1 MYVTIDQTDY
11 TDLRNLVFA
20 PQTDITGDT
29 IPINEFTV
37 DIVTD
42 DLITAGQYAELF
54 DDRNNRWA
62 KYWIT
67 YAERSGADA
76 MQVKARSPIAM
87 MDGVTLPAVV
97 YNATALSTVLDNTI
111 VRHAGEGL
119 VATLP
124 YTLSSSFNNTT
135 VTAVLPE
142 QNARERL
149 QWVCFAIGAYV
160 QTYFNTQIEILP
172 IGQTTTRIP
181 LEKTY
186 WRPNVIYK
194 DYVTAVEIIGYSFA
208 TGTPGVG
215 DEYVEVGN
223 DTYILTPQKFTLTNT
238 NAPATA
244 ADNVVKFEGV
254 YTVNADNVSAIIAH
268 VAGYLFKRTSAQL
281 DAINNGDF
289 IPGDKVEGYS
299 DSETMFSGFVESCAF
314 AFGKQAKARMNVIAS
329 DVIPTKGLTILYKW
343 GNEQLDRKVY
353 QFPIGFTYE
362 IENPYIEAA
371 ISGHSYVFRP
381 QTATVSGTMGS
392 TAQTVTVQYDVALDL
407 YQNAL
412 HIVNVDEITVTTEGS
427 ETIGVIT

>member
-1 MYVTIDQTDY
+1 MYVTIDQTNY
-11 TDLRNLVFA
+11 TDLRNLVYS

-42 DLITAGQYAELF
+42 DLIASGQYAELF

-67 YAERSGADA
+67 YAERNGADA

-142 QNARERL
+142 QSARERL

-172 IGQTTTRIP
+172 IGQTVTRIP

-194 DYVTAVEIIGYSFA
+194 DHVTAIEITGYSFA
-208 TGTPGVG
+208 MGTPGVG

-223 DTYILTPQKFTLTNT
+223 DTYILTPQKYTLTNT
-238 NAPATA
+238 SAPSSA
-244 ADNVVKFEGV
+244 ADNVVKFNGI
-254 YTVNADNVSAIIAH
+254 YTVNADNVAAILAH
-268 VAGYLFKRTSAQL
+268 VASYLFKRTTVQI

-289 IPGDKVEGYS
+289 IPGDKAEGYA
-299 DSETMFSGFVESCAF
+299 DMNLAFGGYIESCAF
-314 AFGKQAKARMNVIAS
+314 SFGKQAKARMNMIAA
-329 DVIPTKGLTILYKW
+329 DVIQTKGLTVLYKW

-353 QFPIGFTYE
+353 ALPVGFVYE
-362 IENPYIEAA
+362 IENPYIES
-371 ISGHSYVFRP
+371 IMNGHQYVFRP
-381 QTATVSGTMGS
+381 QTPTITGTM
-392 TAQTVTVQYDVALDL
+392 TNKKTVTVQYDAALDL
-407 YQNAL
+407 YQNTL
-412 HIVNVDEITVTTEGS
+412 HVVNVDEITVTTEGAD
-427 ETIGVIT
+427 TVGVIT